1 MKMKVAIIGGGI
13 SGLTCAWLLKD
24 IHDVVLLEK
33 ADGIG
38 GHTATIDVEHKGRRY
53 AIDTGFIVYNERTYP
68 NFIKL
73 LETLGVET
81 QPTNMSFSVSCRKTG
96 LEYGGS
102 KSFSSLFAQKR
113 NVVNFDFLRLMYD
126 IVKFNKNITQDLLND
141 QLDPALTVGEYLSS
155 RRFGKLL
162 ASHYLIPMGSAIW
175 SSTLQEM
182 LDFPLVFFARF
193 FHNHG
198 LLNINDRPRWRVIK
212 GGSKQY
218 LGPMVKKLGSSVEC
232 GVNIQRVR
240 REDKRVVIVM
250 SDGSERIFDHVVF
263 ACHSDEALKLLEQ
276 PFEAERRILSAI
288 PYRKNSVVL
297 HTDENLL
304 PKSRRAW
311 SAWNYRLD
319 NPGGLGASGVTSKA
333 DDFEISSKPA
343 TLSYNMNILQGISA
357 EDTFIV
363 TLNGLDK
370 IDPNKILGEFNY
382 SHPIFTL
389 EGIDAQ
395 EDWKKINGANN
406 TWFCGA
412 YWSNG
417 FHEDGCASGIR
428 VAKHLGASW

>member
-1 MKMKVAIIGGGI
+1 
-13 SGLTCAWLLKD
+13 
-24 IHDVVLLEK
+24 
-33 ADGIG
+33 
-38 GHTATIDVEHKGRRY
+38 
-53 AIDTGFIVYNERTYP
+53 
-68 NFIKL
+68 
-73 LETLGVET
+73 
-81 QPTNMSFSVSCRKTG
+81 
-96 LEYGGS
+96 
-102 KSFSSLFAQKR
+102 
-113 NVVNFDFLRLMYD
+113 
-126 IVKFNKNITQDLLND
+126 
-141 QLDPALTVGEYLSS
+141 
-155 RRFGKLL
+155 
-162 ASHYLIPMGSAIW
+162 
-175 SSTLQEM
+175 
-182 LDFPLVFFARF
+182 
-193 FHNHG
+193 
-198 LLNINDRPRWRVIK
+198 
-212 GGSKQY
+212 
-218 LGPMVKKLGSSVEC
+218 MVKKLGSSIEC

-250 SDGSERIFDHVVF
+250 ADGSEKTFDQVVF
-263 ACHSDEALKLLEQ
+263 ACHSDEALKLLEH

-311 SAWNYRLD
+311 SAWNYRLG